1 MNVENELTL
10 LTDGQV
16 WGNDNEEQL
25 EVLKKY
31 GTKSAISDLVM
42 LTGGFYDNLYD
53 NSDADVDTLKNR
65 TGWSYTRSLT
75 SKQTVRS
82 VTLYGYRDHIET
94 NDRESNIRPVL
105 LLSSNFS
112 QILSNRVEGYNGTE
126 EVEYGEYPQ
135 YAPDKHIQR
144 ELERKYKNKK
154 LKLTGK
160 KYTFENNPYN
170 TNSQGF
176 QAVIYEEYE
185 YNSKKYIRV
194 RAIPCK
200 DSYYYYFKLSN
211 GERYE
216 KGDYVWVEVSPVKW
230 LIDDKTGLL
239 LSKIGLL
246 AGIRF
251 HTKEKEYNGD
261 FSTTEMKEYLDKYMS
276 KDLFQTATLN
286 HLKDND
292 LEIQSPFQK
301 EISDILEQIKKYSVN
316 FKNQEPLKK
325 RINSILDDYNKKIN
339 SISSSEGITLENEE
353 TLKTGLITKLNQIL
367 QNIKNYYNNN
377 EDFYNALNNIEQMI
391 FLLEIPEEITLP
403 SGVDI
408 KKMVV
413 MLPLL
418 GQDVTNKV
426 KQEFPK
432 LSDIIDNYLNAF
444 QNTGTDE
451 TIEIVKTLLKKANV
465 TQNDIEEMKEFIETL
480 EPSNQ
485 PKNEKKIS
493 LVNDI
498 KMIVN
503 VSLPFLN
510 QDDTNKIK
518 QEILAILTEEKEK
531 LDEYLKS
538 FENVST
544 DASLEMVGNLEY
556 SSLEQFE
563 LMLRTKLHPI
573 FQNLKDKVD
582 SRDIEMEIKNKIS
595 EMIDDTYTVSK
606 HKIISTYLNE
616 INSTKDRIIGL
627 MNSLPNSQLYEAK
640 LKEIISYEFDYTKDA
655 DEILAEVRELIIS
668 LYKLE
673 IDIKSAIAKR
683 QSIKETEIKV
693 RF

>member
-1 MNVENELTL
+1 MNVKNELTL
-10 LTDGQV
+10 LTEGQV

-31 GTKSAISDLVM
+31 GTKSSITDLVL
-42 LTGGFYDNLYD
+42 LTGGFCGERFPYMKLNYINL
-53 NSDADVDTLKNR
+53 KGR
-65 TGWSYTRSLT
+65 TGLCYTQTLASYGGVHGVFVDGSGYGLSSLT
-75 SKQTVRS
+75 RN
-82 VTLYGYRDHIET
+82 GA
-94 NDRESNIRPVL
+94 IRPVL
-105 LLSSNFS
+105 LSSSVFS
-112 QILSNRVEGYNGTE
+112 QISPNRVRGDNGTE

-135 YAPDKHIQR
+135 YAPDEKTQR
-144 ELERKYKNKK
+144 ILENEYQSGK
-154 LKLTGK
+154 LKKTGK
-160 KYTFENNPYN
+160 NYTFDGTKP
-170 TNSQGF
+170 TACLQGF
-176 QAVIYEEYE
+176 QAVTYDEYE
-185 YNSKKYIRV
+185 YNGKKYTRV
-194 RAIPCK
+194 IANP
-200 DSYYYYFKLSN
+200 DHYDEYFMLSN

-239 LSKIGLL
+239 VSKIGLL
-246 AGIRF
+246 SGIRF
-251 HTKEKEYNGD
+251 DTEVRRYNGD

-286 HLKDND
+286 HLKDDD

-339 SISSSEGITLENEE
+339 SISSTEGITLENEE

-367 QNIKNYYNNN
+367 QNTKNYYNNN

-485 PKNEKKIS
+485 PKNEKEIS

-510 QDDTNKIK
+510 QDDANKIK

>member
-10 LTDGQV
+10 LTEGQV

-31 GTKSAISDLVM
+31 GTKSSITDLVL
-42 LTGGFYDNLYD
+42 LTGGFCGERFPYMELDHINL
-53 NSDADVDTLKNR
+53 KGR
-65 TGWSYTRSLT
+65 TGLVYTQT
-75 SKQTVRS
+75 SDGYGDVRS
-82 VTLYGYRDHIET
+82 IYRDGSRCYEYRYKR
-94 NDRESNIRPVL
+94 NGAIRPVL
-105 LLSSNFS
+105 LLSSVFS
-112 QILSNRVEGYNGTE
+112 QISPNRVSGDNGTE

-135 YAPDKHIQR
+135 YAPDENTQR
-144 ELERKYKNKK
+144 ILENEYQSGK
-154 LKLTGK
+154 LKKTGK
-160 KYTFENNPYN
+160 NYTFDRTKPHYYL
-170 TNSQGF
+170 QGF
-176 QAVIYEEYE
+176 QAVTYDEYE
-185 YNSKKYIRV
+185 YNGKKYTRV
-194 RAIPCK
+194 IANP
-200 DSYYYYFKLSN
+200 DHYDEYFMLSN

-230 LIDDKTGLL
+230 LIDDKTGILV
-239 LSKIGLL
+239 SKIGLL

-251 HTKEKEYNGD
+251 HTKEKKYNGD

-301 EISDILEQIKKYSVN
+301 EISDILEQIKKYSEN
-316 FKNQEPLKK
+316 FKNQGPLKK

-339 SISSSEGITLENEE
+339 SISSTEGITLENEE

-413 MLPLL
+413 ILPLL

-485 PKNEKKIS
+485 PKSEKEIS

-510 QDDTNKIK
+510 QDDANKIK

-582 SRDIEMEIKNKIS
+582 SRDIEMEICFI
-595 EMIDDTYTVSK
+595 
-606 HKIISTYLNE
+606 
-616 INSTKDRIIGL
+616 
-627 MNSLPNSQLYEAK
+627 
-640 LKEIISYEFDYTKDA
+640 
-655 DEILAEVRELIIS
+655 
-668 LYKLE
+668 
-673 IDIKSAIAKR
+673 
-683 QSIKETEIKV
+683 
-693 RF
+693 

>member
-1 MNVENELTL
+1 
-10 LTDGQV
+10 
-16 WGNDNEEQL
+16 
-25 EVLKKY
+25 
-31 GTKSAISDLVM
+31 
-42 LTGGFYDNLYD
+42 
-53 NSDADVDTLKNR
+53 
-65 TGWSYTRSLT
+65 
-75 SKQTVRS
+75 
-82 VTLYGYRDHIET
+82 
-94 NDRESNIRPVL
+94 
-105 LLSSNFS
+105 
-112 QILSNRVEGYNGTE
+112 
-126 EVEYGEYPQ
+126 
-135 YAPDKHIQR
+135 
-144 ELERKYKNKK
+144 
-154 LKLTGK
+154 
-160 KYTFENNPYN
+160 
-170 TNSQGF
+170 
-176 QAVIYEEYE
+176 
-185 YNSKKYIRV
+185 
-194 RAIPCK
+194 
-200 DSYYYYFKLSN
+200 
-211 GERYE
+211 
-216 KGDYVWVEVSPVKW
+216 
-230 LIDDKTGLL
+230 
-239 LSKIGLL
+239 
-246 AGIRF
+246 
-251 HTKEKEYNGD
+251 
-261 FSTTEMKEYLDKYMS
+261 
-276 KDLFQTATLN
+276 
-286 HLKDND
+286 
-292 LEIQSPFQK
+292 
-301 EISDILEQIKKYSVN
+301 
-316 FKNQEPLKK
+316 
-325 RINSILDDYNKKIN
+325 
-339 SISSSEGITLENEE
+339 
-353 TLKTGLITKLNQIL
+353 
-367 QNIKNYYNNN
+367 
-377 EDFYNALNNIEQMI
+377 
-391 FLLEIPEEITLP
+391 
-403 SGVDI
+403 
-408 KKMVV
+408 MVV

-444 QNTGTDE
+444 QNTGADE

-485 PKNEKKIS
+485 PKNEKEIS

-510 QDDTNKIK
+510 QDDANKIK

-595 EMIDDTYTVSK
+595 EMIDDAYTVSK